1 MKRWIVVLV
10 CLAVPAVHAAERF
23 TIERIEVRNAE
34 RTSTNVLAG
43 ETMLREGSEA
53 SEEEVRDGVRR
64 LARLPFVFAAD
75 YVLQPGSDASRR
87 IVVITVRE
95 NRPLW
100 FLLDGRFAQVQEPV
114 DMLDHD
120 FPDPTAEWKHAAGG
134 VRWLF
139 RDGGLA
145 HFGMTVLRNR
155 HLFRKNYSAYELGY
169 TRHRILG
176 TPLFATAI
184 VRSPVDSL
192 EEKTFTPEAIVGFAL
207 TPNQTLKLEYE
218 DTSFRRDTIRIAGV
232 DFLRLQAE
240 RNLAASWTFDTTSDS
255 FAPTSGTFVKVEPF
269 VWMGDRASFSG
280 RPGGFDAVADH
291 ATATGV
297 DVTAKRHWQI
307 SDVSTV
313 SAGLLAGYASIEQR
327 RNPAQPGSNADW
339 RNSFEVLEGGYRRR
353 IRGSH
358 VEASGR
364 IVLRQLRDEVF
375 VSEPETTSYEAS
387 VAWTRR
393 SPRATLRIGF
403 GYVD

>member
-34 RTSTNVLAG
+34 RTATNVLAA

-75 YVLQPGSDASRR
+75 YVLQPGSDPSRR

-100 FLLDGRFAQVQEPV
+100 FLLDARFAQVQKPV
-114 DMLDHD
+114 DMLDYD

-139 RDGGLA
+139 GDGGLA

-176 TPLFATAI
+176 TPFFATAI

-240 RNLAASWTFDTTSDS
+240 RNLAASWTLDTTSDS
-255 FAPTSGTFVKVEPF
+255 FAPTRGTFLKVEPF

-291 ATATGV
+291 ARATGV
-297 DVTAKRHWQI
+297 DVTAKRHWPL

-313 SAGLLAGYASIEQR
+313 SAGVLAGYASVEQR
-327 RNPAQPGSNADW
+327 RNPAQSGSNADW
-339 RNSFEVLEGGYRRR
+339 RNSFEVLEAAYRRR

-364 IVLRQLRDEVF
+364 LVLRQLRDAVF
-375 VSEPETTSYEAS
+375 ASGPETTSYEAS

-393 SPRATLRIGF
+393 SPRATLRIGV